1 MIKGLTEDQE
11 KIIKNIL
18 NKYPYEFYYYG
29 SRVKGDY
36 TKSSDLDI
44 MLKSDNTVPSGTIKK
59 IEDEF
64 NASKIPFIVNIAD
77 YANLEEYFYK
87 LIEKDLVKV

>member
-1 MIKGLTEDQE
+1 MIKGLTEEQE

-44 MLKSDNTVPSGTIKK
+44 MLKSDKNVSPETIKK
-59 IEDEF
+59 IENEF

-77 YANLEEYFYK
+77 YSNLDEYFYK
-87 LIEKDLVKV
+87 LIEKDLVKI